1 MTNVDGTISF
11 KFPISAL
18 KEGSPV
24 TPTSCI
30 GALGC
35 QNVLHSEHPF
45 QRSFYHLLALLETDV
60 NQICVCRF
68 FT

>member
-1 MTNVDGTISF
+1 MTNFDGTISF

-24 TPTSCI
+24 TSTSGI
-30 GALGC
+30 HVLGF

-45 QRSFYHLLALLETDV
+45 QSSFYHLLALNETDV
-60 NQICVCRF
+60 NQICICRF
-68 FT
+68 T